1 MQVLLIFDEKDSR
14 DLSSRLLKYSKRDQ
28 TVHTKHMA
36 SMRSLC
42 IKILENFLLSEPGCF
57 FQLVNKPNWMV
68 NKPKEIHLRYVNTV
82 LSLTSCSFSMVL
94 KLLPQTNI
102 SVLSAPFLDWSDT
115 NVTCTY
121 QSFIDF
127 FPKVTTNTDL
137 STQLDTDISNTITS
151 LLFF

>member
-57 FQLVNKPNWMV
+57 FRLLTNPTEWLTSRKKSTSGM
-68 NKPKEIHLRYVNTV
+68 LTLYF
-82 LSLTSCSFSMVL
+82 LSLAAVSQWF
-94 KLLPQTNI
+94 
-102 SVLSAPFLDWSDT
+102 
-115 NVTCTY
+115 
-121 QSFIDF
+121 
-127 FPKVTTNTDL
+127 
-137 STQLDTDISNTITS
+137 
-151 LLFF
+151 